1 MRKSLFAIL
10 FIFFS
15 TQSLCFGE
23 WFRLFTINKGD
34 LYLET
39 TSIKREGENVFF
51 SQLVNYRRPQSNG
64 MLSLKIYS
72 QIDCTNL
79 KTRDLNYK
87 TFKKSMGEGNDFY
100 NGTPNKSW
108 KNSKPGSSVYFL
120 NEVLCDRVIKK

>member
-15 TQSLCFGE
+15 TPSLCFGE

-39 TSIKREGENVFF
+39 TSIKREGENVLF

-64 MLSLKIYS
+64 MLSLKI
-72 QIDCTNL
+72 
-79 KTRDLNYK
+79 
-87 TFKKSMGEGNDFY
+87 
-100 NGTPNKSW
+100 
-108 KNSKPGSSVYFL
+108 
-120 NEVLCDRVIKK
+120 